1 MMTARASSTSSRGP
15 RARPSALPGSLAL
28 ALALA
33 SSPALADDDPPASP
47 PPADPSPPP
56 AADDL
61 ARARELFQRGE
72 HAAARA
78 LLLRAYEQT
87 QRPALLFALGQVELN
102 LGNPQAA
109 IDYYEKFIA
118 SGPSDDEVSLAQQ
131 AIGAARMQLSI
142 KAQPPAPSPPQ
153 RRHRPPRWDTNDTR
167 IAILGG
173 IAIAAGGGLVYYAR
187 DLATDRIGTLSE
199 YDARIDHAR
208 RWQWTGIG
216 VASAGALAIGAA
228 ILRWRTSGGFE
239 VIATPTAG
247 GGAAATLGRR
257 W

>member
-1 MMTARASSTSSRGP
+1 MTAARASSTSPHGP
-15 RARPSALPGSLAL
+15 RARFLAL
-28 ALALA
+28 ALVLA
-33 SSPALADDDPPASP
+33 RSPALADDDPPASP
-47 PPADPSPPP
+47 PPSDPPPP
-56 AADDL
+56 ADDDL

-72 HAAARA
+72 LAAARA
-78 LLLRAYEQT
+78 LLIRAYERT

-109 IDYYEKFIA
+109 LDYYEKFIA
-118 SGPSDDEVSLAQQ
+118 TGPSDDEVSLAQQ
-131 AIGAARMQLSI
+131 AIGAARMQLSL
-142 KAQPPAPSPPQ
+142 KTQPPPPPPPSPPQ
-153 RRHRPPRWDTNDTR
+153 RRHRPPRWDANDTR
-167 IAILGG
+167 IALFGG
-173 IAIAAGGGLVYYAR
+173 IAIAAGGGLIYYAR
-187 DLATDRIGTLSE
+187 DLATDQTGTLSE
-199 YDARIDHAR
+199 YGARIDRAR
-208 RWQWTGIG
+208 LWQWTGIG